1 MTIHWGKIVDD
12 PAEVAAA
19 AHAGFT
25 HVQLSVDIVMA
36 MSEAHFAGFRDELGQ
51 QKINAEVCTSPL
63 PPEVYVT
70 EMGFNLY
77 AWTEYLKKAMKRIA
91 DLGCKKLAWND
102 GRTRVLP
109 WEGDITGA
117 KEQVLQFLYMLCEV
131 SDTFGITVMVEPLGP
146 RRTNF
151 LNSLPEVED
160 ILARLGKQNLR
171 SMISFREL
179 PEIGLKIEDIDNFT
193 HLIDHVQLEN
203 PLQASG
209 KRIPPLPGDGQ
220 LYAPFLN
227 ALRRMGYAGTISLPA
242 AAEKAS
248 LAFCQHLWQEQL

>member
-1 MTIHWGKIVDD
+1 MTIRWGKIVDD
-12 PAEVAAA
+12 PADVAAA
-19 AHAGFT
+19 VSAGFT
-25 HVQLSVDIVMA
+25 HIQLAVDVVMA
-36 MSEAHFAGFRDELGQ
+36 MSEADFARFRDELVR
-51 QKINAEVCTSPL
+51 QKINAEVCASPL
-63 PPEVYVT
+63 PPEVHVT

-91 DLGCKKLAWND
+91 DLGCRKLAWND
-102 GRTRVLP
+102 GRARVLP
-109 WEGDITGA
+109 WEGDITGS
-117 KEQVLQFLYMLCEV
+117 KEQVLQFLYMLSEV

-151 LNSLPEVED
+151 LNSLQEVED
-160 ILARLGKQNLR
+160 FLARLGKQNLR

-179 PEIGLKIEDIDNFT
+179 TEIGLKIEDIDNFA
-193 HLIDHVQLEN
+193 HIIDHVQLEN

-209 KRIPPLPGDGQ
+209 KRVPPLPGDGQ

-248 LAFCQHLWQEQL
+248 LALCQHLWQEQL